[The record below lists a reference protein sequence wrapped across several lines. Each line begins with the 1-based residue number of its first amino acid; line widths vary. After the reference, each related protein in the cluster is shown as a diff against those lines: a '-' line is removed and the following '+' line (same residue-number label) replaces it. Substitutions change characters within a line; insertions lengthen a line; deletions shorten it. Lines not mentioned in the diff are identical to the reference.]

1 MQLSRK
7 LGFWSSLLI
16 TPVGGVY
23 FCVMAAVAMTGG
35 LSLPPSAPLQLF
47 GGATTLI
54 LAPLL
59 LVLAV
64 CLKECSPTPVKVLGA
79 VGVAFTVLFVAM
91 VSINRFVQ
99 LTVVQQ
105 SVISNRTEGLDRF
118 MPYDPG
124 SVMFALEILGWGL
137 FLGLAMAAFASQFGA
152 DRLERN
158 IRRLLLGY
166 AVLGITSA
174 AGYMAASPLAAVG
187 FIAWGLVLYVATALL
202 TIWFRR
208 SAESL
213 SN

>member
-7 LGFWSSLLI
+7 LGFWSSLMI
-16 TPVGGVY
+16 TAVGGVY
-23 FCVMAAVAMTGG
+23 FCIMATVAITGG
-35 LSLPPSAPLQLF
+35 LFLPPSAPLQLF
-47 GGATTLI
+47 GAATTLI

-59 LVLAV
+59 LLLAV
-64 CLKECSPTPVKVLGA
+64 CLKQCSPAPVAVLGE

-105 SVISNRTEGLDRF
+105 SVINNRTEGLDRF

-124 SVMFALEILGWGL
+124 SVMFAVEMLGWGL
-137 FLGLAMAAFASQFGA
+137 FLGLAMMAFTLQFGT
-152 DRLERN
+152 DQLERN
-158 IRRLLLGY
+158 IRRLLLIY
-166 AVLGITSA
+166 ALLGITSA

-187 FIAWGLVLYVATALL
+187 FIAWGLVLYAATALL
-202 TIWFRR
+202 TVWFRR
-208 SAESL
+208 SAKSP